1 MPAPLPTPRPALRRR
16 RSVALAAAVATA
28 AALGAAVPAAAAP
41 APEGA
46 PPQLELKDGTLDWGF
61 RESFRKYI
69 AAAGRITVA
78 DGAKQAAA
86 GGAFT
91 FTGGT
96 GTYDTAT
103 HATGNAFKGS
113 VRFEAHGGVL
123 DIKLSGLKV
132 ATTGAKGAITADITT
147 KDRAGKDQVEDD
159 VALADLDL
167 SKVRPGSGAGGAMVF
182 KDIPAA
188 LTKAGAAAFNGQ
200 YKEGDPLDPATL
212 TVTPVTTPDR
222 PKPSEKPKPS
232 DPPKPSGKPEPSG
245 GTRPSD
251 APKPSGRP
259 VSPSTPAPAPAGQ
272 AKVSDGRLTW
282 GLKESFRR
290 YINRGGGIKA
300 ADGAKKNG
308 DLFDFSLG
316 RADLD
321 AKARTL
327 DAAFKGSVNFGYPA
341 HQLDMTFSDLKVKA
355 TGGKGT
361 LVLDVTTPKGKKDDI
376 AFATLD
382 LSRAD
387 YTAKDGVVRLAAV
400 PAAFT
405 AEGAAA
411 FANDT
416 TGSMYKAGE
425 AIDPLDLAFTVRDG
439 VALPQGSG
447 TGTGGV
453 PVSDTAPSGTVGSS
467 VGGAAALAA
476 TGSATPAGALL
487 AAAGAVAAAGAAM
500 LFAVRRRRA

>member
-1 MPAPLPTPRPALRRR
+1 MSTPPSASLLRRRR

-28 AALGAAVPAAAAP
+28 ASLGAAVPASAAP
-41 APEGA
+41 APQGA
-46 PPQLELKDGTLDWGF
+46 PPALELKDGALDWGF

-86 GGAFT
+86 NGVFT

-103 HATGNAFKGS
+103 HATRNAFKGG

-123 DIKLSGLKV
+123 DIELSDLKV
-132 ATTGAKGAITADITT
+132 ATTGTKGAITADITT
-147 KDRAGKDQVEDD
+147 KDQSGKDQVKDD

-222 PKPSEKPKPS
+222 PRPSDGPKPS
-232 DPPKPSGKPEPSG
+232 DPPKPSDK
-245 GTRPSD
+245 
-251 APKPSGRP
+251 PKPSDPSRP
-259 VSPSTPAPAPAGQ
+259 PGTPVPPTAPTPVPAGQ
-272 AKVSDGRLTW
+272 SKVSDGRLTW

-290 YINRGGGIKA
+290 YINSGGGTKA

-308 DLFDFSLG
+308 GLFDFSLG
-316 RADLD
+316 GADLD
-321 AKARTL
+321 AKARKL
-327 DAAFKGSVNFGYPA
+327 DASFKGSVNFSYPA

-355 TGGKGT
+355 EGNKGT
-361 LVLDVTTPKGKKDDI
+361 LVLDVTTPKGRKDDI

-387 YTAKDGVVRLAAV
+387 YTAKSGVVRLAAV

-416 TGSMYKAGE
+416 TGSMYKAGD

-447 TGTGGV
+447 TGGGTV
-453 PVSDTAPSGTVGSS
+453 PVSDTTPSGTVGSS
-467 VGGAAALAA
+467 VGGTAALAA
-476 TGSATPAGALL
+476 TGAGVPAGALL
-487 AAAGAVAAAGAAM
+487 GAAGAVAAAGAAM
-500 LFAVRRRRA
+500 LYAARRRKA

>member
-1 MPAPLPTPRPALRRR
+1 MPATPSSPSRTHRRR
-16 RSVALAAAVATA
+16 RSFALAAAAATA
-28 AALGAAVPAAAAP
+28 ASLGATAPAFAAP

-46 PPQLELKDGTLDWGF
+46 APKLELKDGTLDWGF

-86 GGAFT
+86 NGVFT

-103 HATGNAFKGS
+103 HATANAFKGS

-123 DIKLSGLKV
+123 DIRLSDLKV
-132 ATTGAKGAITADITT
+132 ATAGTKGAITADITT
-147 KDRAGKDQVEDD
+147 KDQAGKEQVKDD
-159 VALADLDL
+159 VPLAGLDL

-182 KDIPAA
+182 KDIPTA

-212 TVTPVTTPDR
+212 TVTPVTTP
-222 PKPSEKPKPS
+222 SKPKPS
-232 DPPKPSGKPEPSG
+232 DRPKPPDKPEPSG
-245 GTRPSD
+245 N
-251 APKPSGRP
+251 PKPSGNP
-259 VSPSTPAPAPAGQ
+259 EPAGHPKPPTAPAPEQAGQ
-272 AKVSDGRLTW
+272 GSVSDGRLTW

-290 YINRGGGIKA
+290 YVNSGGGTKA
-300 ADGAKKNG
+300 ADGAKKQG

-316 RADLD
+316 KADLD

-327 DAAFKGSVNFGYPA
+327 DAAFKGSVNFSYPA

-355 TGGKGT
+355 TGDKGT
-361 LVLDVTTPKGKKDDI
+361 LTLDVTTPKGRRDDI

-387 YTAKDGVVRLAAV
+387 YTVKNDVVRLAAV

-439 VALPQGSG
+439 AALPQGSG
-447 TGTGGV
+447 TV
-453 PVSDTAPSGTVGSS
+453 PVSDTTTPSGTVGSS
-467 VGGAAALAA
+467 VGGTAVLAA
-476 TGSATPAGALL
+476 TGTGAPAGALL
-487 AAAGAVAAAGAAM
+487 GAAGAVAAAGAAL

>member
-1 MPAPLPTPRPALRRR
+1 MPVTPRRR
-16 RSVALAAAVATA
+16 RSVALAAAVAIA
-28 AALGAAVPAAAAP
+28 ASLGSTVPAFAAS

-46 PPQLELKDGTLDWGF
+46 PPKLELKDGTLDWGF
-61 RESFRKYI
+61 RESFRKYVG
-69 AAAGRITVA
+69 AAGRITVA

-86 GGAFT
+86 NGVFT

-103 HATGNAFKGS
+103 HNTGNAFKGS

-123 DIKLSGLKV
+123 DIKLSDLKV
-132 ATTGAKGAITADITT
+132 ATTGTKGAITADITT
-147 KDRAGKDQVEDD
+147 KDQAGKDQVQDD

-167 SKVRPGSGAGGAMVF
+167 SKVRPGGGAGGAMVF

-212 TVTPVTTPDR
+212 TVTPATTPG
-222 PKPSEKPKPS
+222 KPDPGKP
-232 DPPKPSGKPEPSG
+232 DPGKPEPSDKP
-245 GTRPSD
+245 RPT
-251 APKPSGRP
+251 PS
-259 VSPSTPAPAPAGQ
+259 PASGAAAQ
-272 AKVSDGRLTW
+272 SKAVDGRLTW

-290 YINRGGGIKA
+290 YINSGGGIRA
-300 ADGAKKNG
+300 ADGASRNG
-308 DLFDFSLG
+308 ELFDFSFG
-316 RADLD
+316 KADLD

-327 DAAFKGSVNFGYPA
+327 DAAFKGSVNFSYPA

-355 TGGKGT
+355 TGDKGT

-382 LSRAD
+382 LAKAD
-387 YTAKDGVVRLAAV
+387 YTAKSGVVRLTAV

-416 TGSMYKAGE
+416 TGSMYKAGD
-425 AIDPLDLAFTVRDG
+425 AIDPLDLAFTVRAD
-439 VALPQGSG
+439 ATLPAGPATGSGSG
-447 TGTGGV
+447 TGTA
-453 PVSDTAPSGTVGSS
+453 STAPSAS
-467 VGGAAALAA
+467 VGGTAALAA
-476 TGSATPAGALL
+476 TGADIPTGALL
-487 AAAGAVAAAGAAM
+487 GAAGAVAAVGGAM
-500 LFAVRRRRA
+500 LFAARRRRA

>member
-1 MPAPLPTPRPALRRR
+1 M
-16 RSVALAAAVATA
+16 
-28 AALGAAVPAAAAP
+28 
-41 APEGA
+41 
-46 PPQLELKDGTLDWGF
+46 
-61 RESFRKYI
+61 
-69 AAAGRITVA
+69 TVA

-86 GGAFT
+86 NGVFT

-103 HATGNAFKGS
+103 HATRNAFRGG

-123 DIKLSGLKV
+123 DIELSDLKV
-132 ATTGAKGAITADITT
+132 ATTGTKGAITADITT
-147 KDRAGKDQVEDD
+147 KDQSGKDQVKND

-188 LTKAGAAAFNGQ
+188 LTEAGAAAFNGQ

-222 PKPSEKPKPS
+222 PKPSDEPKPSDKPKPS
-232 DPPKPSGKPEPSG
+232 DPSRPSGKPVPP
-245 GTRPSD
+245 T
-251 APKPSGRP
+251 APTP
-259 VSPSTPAPAPAGQ
+259 VPAGQ
-272 AKVSDGRLTW
+272 SKVSDGRLTW

-290 YINRGGGIKA
+290 YINSGGGTEA

-308 DLFDFSLG
+308 GLFDFSLG
-316 RADLD
+316 GAALD
-321 AKARTL
+321 AKARKL
-327 DAAFKGSVNFGYPA
+327 DASFRGSVNFSYPA
-341 HQLDMTFSDLKVKA
+341 HQLDMTFSDLKVRA
-355 TGGKGT
+355 EGNKGT
-361 LVLDVTTPKGKKDDI
+361 LVLDVTTPKGRKDDI

-387 YTAKDGVVRLAAV
+387 YTAKSGVVRLAAV

-416 TGSMYKAGE
+416 TGSMYKAGD

-447 TGTGGV
+447 TGGGTV
-453 PVSDTAPSGTVGSS
+453 PVSDTTPSGTVGSS
-467 VGGAAALAA
+467 VGGTAALAA
-476 TGSATPAGALL
+476 TGAGVPAGALL
-487 AAAGAVAAAGAAM
+487 GAAGAVAAAGAAM
-500 LFAVRRRRA
+500 LYAARRRKA

>member
-1 MPAPLPTPRPALRRR
+1 MPVTPRRR

-28 AALGAAVPAAAAP
+28 ASLGSAVPAFAAP
-41 APEGA
+41 AAEGR
-46 PPQLELKDGTLDWGF
+46 PPKLELKDGTLDWGF
-61 RESFRKYI
+61 RESFRKYVG
-69 AAAGRITVA
+69 AAGRITVA

-86 GGAFT
+86 NGAFT

-103 HATGNAFKGS
+103 HNTSNAFKGS

-123 DIKLSGLKV
+123 DIRLSDLKV
-132 ATTGAKGAITADITT
+132 ATTGTKGAITADITT
-147 KDRAGKDQVEDD
+147 KDQAGKGQVQDD

-167 SKVRPGSGAGGAMVF
+167 SKVRPGGGAGGAMVF

-200 YKEGDPLDPATL
+200 YKEGDPLDPATM
-212 TVTPVTTPDR
+212 TVTPATKPGKPD
-222 PKPSEKPKPS
+222 PGKP
-232 DPPKPSGKPEPSG
+232 DPGKPEPSEEA
-245 GTRPSD
+245 T
-251 APKPSGRP
+251 PKSKP
-259 VSPSTPAPAPAGQ
+259 TPAPGAAAQ
-272 AKVSDGRLTW
+272 SKAVDGRLTW

-290 YINRGGGIKA
+290 YINSGGGAKA
-300 ADGAKKNG
+300 SDGASKNG
-308 DLFDFSLG
+308 ELFDFSLG
-316 RADLD
+316 KADLD

-327 DAAFKGSVNFGYPA
+327 DAAFKGSVNFTYPA

-355 TGGKGT
+355 AGNKGT

-376 AFATLD
+376 TFATLD
-382 LSRAD
+382 LSQAD

-416 TGSMYKAGE
+416 TGSMYKAGD
-425 AIDPLDLAFTVRDG
+425 AIDPLDLAFTVQDG
-439 VALPQGSG
+439 ATLPAGSGSGSGAGSG
-447 TGTGGV
+447 TGTASGAA
-453 PVSDTAPSGTVGSS
+453 PLTPSGTVGAS
-467 VGGAAALAA
+467 VGGTAALAA
-476 TGSATPAGALL
+476 TGADIPTGALL
-487 AAAGAVAAAGAAM
+487 GAAGAVAAVGGAM
-500 LFAVRRRRA
+500 LFAARRRRA